1 MEGHPSDICEQWF
14 MAMASNILLLLT
26 KKRVAIMK
34 QLSSYICPSHLYITK
49 TFYFYVNVPVKTGL
63 AFPYFD
69 PPLNSTSAS
78 ISVAA
83 NQLSIELPSPIA
95 ASIGEKI

>member
-34 QLSSYICPSHLYITK
+34 QLQLILIHMPIH
-49 TFYFYVNVPVKTGL
+49 
-63 AFPYFD
+63 
-69 PPLNSTSAS
+69 TS
-78 ISVAA
+78 IY
-83 NQLSIELPSPIA
+83 
-95 ASIGEKI
+95 